1 MVTKQ
6 LTKMASFLR
15 CINHRKLVCTNALA
29 ATYLL
34 WKLMTSR
41 CQRYIFSLWKI
52 TCVRTVFES
61 SMYVLSLHHQP
72 LSQDS
77 LEFWR
82 PRSNQK
88 LLPLFLETS
97 VKEGLAAAQTFYEPI
112 VCPRA
117 SCTCLNTFSLH
128 CFWRKT
134 NSTRRQGV
142 PPRVTLISD
151 NPNKKPN
158 SCCSQAFEE
167 CRTAHQK
174 QSQRLYRS
182 HCY

>member
-15 CINHRKLVCTNALA
+15 CINHRKLVCTNAPA

-61 SMYVLSLHHQP
+61 SISTIFTSSTTFSRFSRILEASVKSKTFASFP
-72 LSQDS
+72 RNLSQR
-77 LEFWR
+77 R
-82 PRSNQK
+82 P
-88 LLPLFLETS
+88 
-97 VKEGLAAAQTFYEPI
+97 AAAQTFYDPI
-112 VCPRA
+112 VVCPRA

-134 NSTRRQGV
+134 NSTNKEARS
-142 PPRVTLISD
+142 TTTSD
-151 NPNKKPN
+151 IDFWQP
-158 SCCSQAFEE
+158 
-167 CRTAHQK
+167 
-174 QSQRLYRS
+174 
-182 HCY
+182 